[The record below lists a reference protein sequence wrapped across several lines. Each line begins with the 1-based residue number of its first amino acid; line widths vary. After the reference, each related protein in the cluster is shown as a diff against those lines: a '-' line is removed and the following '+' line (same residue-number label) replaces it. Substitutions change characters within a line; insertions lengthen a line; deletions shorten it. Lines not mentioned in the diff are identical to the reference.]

1 MTSFRIE
8 PVATVGHSSTAVA
21 AELGVS
27 PETVG
32 RWVRTGEL
40 AAIRLGAGPL
50 ARYRI
55 APEAIDAFLH
65 TTTKEKGRRPACDTH
80 TLSELEGD

>member
-1 MTSFRIE
+1 MTFRSTG
-8 PVATVGHSSTAVA
+8 PAATLGHSSTEVA

-27 PETVG
+27 PETVR

-40 AAIRLGAGPL
+40 EAIRLGAGPL

-65 TTTKEKGRRPACDTH
+65 ATTKKEQ
-80 TLSELEGD
+80 